1 MNIVTNRLVSTLASK
16 ESGERFITVGLYQ
29 GIPKV
34 DMQLLLA
41 RSDGKGTSGS
51 VGQQTNDELKSK
63 VVSDPT
69 AFATRYVIVIDASNI
84 SDL

>member
-1 MNIVTNRLVSTLASK
+1 MNIVTNRLVATLASK
-16 ESGERFITVGLYQ
+16 ESGERFISVDLYQ

-51 VGQQTNDELKSK
+51 VGQQTNDEIKSK
-63 VVSDPT
+63 SVADPT
-69 AFATRYVIVIDASNI
+69 VYATRYLCA
-84 SDL
+84 